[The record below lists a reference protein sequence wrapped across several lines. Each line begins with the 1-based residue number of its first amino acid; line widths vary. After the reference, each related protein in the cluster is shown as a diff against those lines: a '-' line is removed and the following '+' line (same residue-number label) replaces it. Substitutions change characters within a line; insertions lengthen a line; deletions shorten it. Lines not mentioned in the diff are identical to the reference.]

1 MQNKKHW
8 YDGKVYGVF
17 IDPFIRDSRKCIS
30 SLIENGST
38 VVDIG
43 FGTGSLVFFL
53 SNKCESILGIEISKK
68 MVDYANSI
76 KEKNNFRNVRFIHSS
91 AEDLS
96 KITKEKFDYAIFSL
110 SLHEMDTT
118 SRQNSL
124 QEVKKIANKVII
136 YDYLEKY
143 NLDAIF
149 VEFFAGI
156 NNFKNYKSFIK
167 NGGVEALLRDN
178 GFELEKKASHNRLFV
193 IVKARCK

>member
-1 MQNKKHW
+1 
-8 YDGKVYGVF
+8 
-17 IDPFIRDSRKCIS
+17 
-30 SLIENGST
+30 
-38 VVDIG
+38 
-43 FGTGSLVFFL
+43 
-53 SNKCESILGIEISKK
+53 

-156 NNFKNYKSFIK
+156 NHFKNYRSFIK